1 MKEEYYENPCCILDN
16 NICDT
21 KRGFAYFSRSGDI
34 VSDLDTNIIDFND
47 VPVMTEIFDYNEG
60 SIKIKSAG
68 WYYIQYIINIPYNDE
83 ISTSF
88 AIYGNNEALEGTIIE
103 VSNKKSNT
111 TNCYGAQTIV
121 KLEKNTEI
129 NIKSL
134 ENIDLKFAKPYKN
147 SLSIFI
153 LKLI

>member
-88 AIYGNNEALEGTIIE
+88 AIYGNNEA
-103 VSNKKSNT
+103 
-111 TNCYGAQTIV
+111 C
-121 KLEKNTEI
+121 
-129 NIKSL
+129 
-134 ENIDLKFAKPYKN
+134 
-147 SLSIFI
+147 
-153 LKLI
+153 